1 MEQIRRLIY
10 NERGIAIVVATVESN
25 YFIVS
30 INCSPARHAF
40 RMLIINERDNA
51 SRPSPLACTPLPI
64 PSLSQSRSQVT
75 AQIFQCCFWTN
86 FEFSTATIDFNHPQY
101 LIHLNTNRI
110 NTISVSID
118 LGILERF
125 RRIYYHPKNF
135 ESIIL
140 PEETKKE
147 RKKGT
152 KALNS
157 LLGKIRNPTAK
168 EDPT

>member
-1 MEQIRRLIY
+1 MGVVKKGARNEGDDGGWETSPEGDSRGIRAVVETVARQTARSHFPACHNPLCRGTMEQIRRLIY

-101 LIHLNTNRI
+101 LIHLNTNR
-110 NTISVSID
+110 NFRKIS
-118 LGILERF
+118 
-125 RRIYYHPKNF
+125 
-135 ESIIL
+135 
-140 PEETKKE
+140 
-147 RKKGT
+147 
-152 KALNS
+152 
-157 LLGKIRNPTAK
+157 
-168 EDPT
+168 

>member
-1 MEQIRRLIY
+1 MRADRL
-10 NERGIAIVVATVESN
+10 
-25 YFIVS
+25 
-30 INCSPARHAF
+30 
-40 RMLIINERDNA
+40 L
-51 SRPSPLACTPLPI
+51 SRAP
-64 PSLSQSRSQVT
+64 LSQFLLSHSRDHRLPPKSFNV
-75 AQIFQCCFWTN
+75 AFERI
-86 FEFSTATIDFNHPQY
+86 FEFSIVTIDFNHPQY

-168 EDPT
+168 EDPI